1 MLIHR
6 KTTTTTILIIFGKQN
21 QWKFMTD
28 TKVMTKISDSKSV
41 ASAKYDLIASNK
53 ERLS

>member
-1 MLIHR
+1 
-6 KTTTTTILIIFGKQN
+6 
-21 QWKFMTD
+21 MTD